1 MSETDKLA
9 TQWRSI
15 SQMLDE
21 AFLLPASE
29 RGRWLSDLPAAH
41 VHLRETVRHF
51 LELQARIE
59 GDGFLE
65 SPAVVSADTTPPAM
79 LSPGDIVGPYRVI
92 EELGTGGM
100 GSVWLAERSDGKP
113 RRRVALKL
121 PRMVWASDLS
131 ERMERERDILASL
144 EHPNIARLY
153 DAGLDE
159 QARPYLA
166 IEYVEGVRIT
176 RYCHEN
182 QLDTRR
188 RVELLIQVL
197 AAVQYAHTRLVLHRD
212 LKPGNILVNRNGD
225 VRLLD
230 FGIAKLVEE
239 TQSDVEADVITMTR
253 ALTPRYASP
262 EQLRGERLTLVSD
275 VYSLGVILHELL
287 TGLSPYPASAKSRVE
302 VELAVME
309 GVSTPPSRRVA
320 SESGTGD
327 LQLSGVRLSSE
338 LRGDLDAVILK
349 SLAVDVAARY
359 ASVEALAAD
368 LARWLDGRPV
378 LAVPPSAF
386 VIARKF
392 IMRNRLAVSLATVAT
407 LGILASSGI
416 AFYQAAKA
424 TAESQRAAATRDFL
438 IDMFESANPELR
450 GGREATVRDLLH
462 EATEKLNL
470 AGEKDIFLATD
481 IYAAISNVWLK
492 FGDDAYAIAALQKRA
507 EVLAGDT
514 ASRIE
519 IAARVD
525 EARLAAH
532 SLMINRLRSVLASE
546 VIHDGSSEES
556 MPTRADRYWLL
567 GWLSLEDGRVQD
579 ARRYFLESNSISN
592 KLSDD
597 MRITRSYY
605 GLASVSAR
613 SSETDDVRKIIQK
626 GLLQIEKSNLSDWQ
640 KIQRRF
646 ELISCLALIGDY
658 KYGWPFMSKVF
669 VDTRDAFSDWVPSK
683 VEIYAY
689 QIIWAVR
696 VGDISSASAA
706 IKSIRFDQIPSSLR
720 KSDLMLAVA
729 RFNIKSG
736 AADESRNLVMS
747 ALDAYQRGD
756 PQQSYKALAFL
767 AEIAVAKKDYE
778 SLKEIIRNPKWA
790 NSANS
795 RHAME
800 RSMLLEWF
808 KGVEKFSERDFRSA
822 REHFSSALILSKKI
836 GPESHPRVSLIR
848 LALWKSMRVGREAD
862 EQLFDIRELLAVEK
876 AIRSSSSSDV
886 DVDKALR
893 VLERSIAD
901 AGAQGRLR
909 SYPKWEISLL

>member
-21 AFLLPASE
+21 ALLLPASE

-188 RVELLIQVL
+188 RVELFIQVL

-450 GGREATVRDLLH
+450 GGREATVRELVS
-462 EATEKLNL
+462 
-470 AGEKDIFLATD
+470 
-481 IYAAISNVWLK
+481 AAERVLYSSLDKQPLVQAEMLGSLVNVWLRLGDSRRANAVLGK
-492 FGDDAYAIAALQKRA
+492 KIQALEDAGEQSAMLASLIDRISLSLSVRDLATAEKLHRRLVESHFAASLTKADKATLFLQDGWISFYRGRFDLAIERFGGAERLSKDIGNDALLISALYGLSLAHKNQRDWDSAVRSLREARKWFSLSASDVQSDLVGGVELLAAYISLGLYKEGQEFFKTEFKKAGLSGRQSRDMASLYDLALSLRLRNFENVSVETIKDTLQYNDRLSIEKRLLFSSLLIESGVLNDAKKVIFSVDLGANNISGATRVQVITRRLRIAILEKN
-507 EVLAGDT
+507 EVEANAQAKLLEDVISKGVA
-514 ASRIE
+514 
-519 IAARVD
+519 VD
-525 EARLAAH
+525 E
-532 SLMINRLRSVLASE
+532 V
-546 VIHDGSSEES
+546 
-556 MPTRADRYWLL
+556 T
-567 GWLSLEDGRVQD
+567 
-579 ARRYFLESNSISN
+579 
-592 KLSDD
+592 
-597 MRITRSYY
+597 
-605 GLASVSAR
+605 AR
-613 SSETDDVRKIIQK
+613 SSAMLGVYWFARLSDERSAGHFMKSAETYREKYGDRHPKFLEAMLAYNLIVRFSSLAARPAADASPSSSLILEGLRQAYPQDHPVVELAESFVIDGRSQGFGSSLGPGRDDVFK
-626 GLLQIEKSNLSDWQ
+626 GLL
-640 KIQRRF
+640 
-646 ELISCLALIGDY
+646 
-658 KYGWPFMSKVF
+658 
-669 VDTRDAFSDWVPSK
+669 
-683 VEIYAY
+683 
-689 QIIWAVR
+689 
-696 VGDISSASAA
+696 
-706 IKSIRFDQIPSSLR
+706 
-720 KSDLMLAVA
+720 
-729 RFNIKSG
+729 
-736 AADESRNLVMS
+736 
-747 ALDAYQRGD
+747 
-756 PQQSYKALAFL
+756 
-767 AEIAVAKKDYE
+767 
-778 SLKEIIRNPKWA
+778 
-790 NSANS
+790 
-795 RHAME
+795 
-800 RSMLLEWF
+800 
-808 KGVEKFSERDFRSA
+808 
-822 REHFSSALILSKKI
+822 ILS
-836 GPESHPRVSLIR
+836 
-848 LALWKSMRVGREAD
+848 
-862 EQLFDIRELLAVEK
+862 
-876 AIRSSSSSDV
+876 
-886 DVDKALR
+886 
-893 VLERSIAD
+893 
-901 AGAQGRLR
+901 
-909 SYPKWEISLL
+909 